1 MARASSSEAMMTAS
15 LRRIIDDYV
24 KVALSSLE
32 AEAMS
37 IESDADAIERS
48 GETSFGVVTS
58 GSGYS
63 GASSNYNTTTHD
75 VKTSAT
81 LLNIANTLR
90 RGAEM
95 VRTL

>member
-48 GETSFGVVTS
+48 GETSFGVTS